1 MFRSSGVLILF
12 ISKQFSDELLFFV
25 WFMPRSVGE
34 FVHNLLLLITATKVK
49 ARFRWTNVPF
59 GY

>member
-1 MFRSSGVLILF
+1 MFRLSGVLIRF
-12 ISKQFSDELLFFV
+12 IREKVSDELLFFV

-49 ARFRWTNVPF
+49 ARFRWTNGTF